1 MAEIAKAGIPSLSTI
16 LPNDSNRISGDI
28 FAGENLGACD
38 ACYINPADGKAY
50 RSNGVAIAAAAKV
63 RGFCATSAKTG
74 QATSLYS
81 GVNFAYGTGLTPGTS
96 LYVSAAVLGGL
107 TDTPTTGGTGEVA
120 FVIDSTRIRVRQSGY

>member
-1 MAEIAKAGIPSLSTI
+1 MAEISKAGIPSLSTV
-16 LPNDSNRISGDI
+16 LPDAANRIAGDI

-38 ACYINPADGKAY
+38 ACYINPADGKVY
-50 RSNGVAIAAAAKV
+50 RSNGAAVNAAAKV
-63 RGFCATSAKTG
+63 RGFSATTAKTG
-74 QATSLYS
+74 QATSLYH

-120 FVIDSTRIRVRQSGY
+120 FVVDSTRVRVRQSGY